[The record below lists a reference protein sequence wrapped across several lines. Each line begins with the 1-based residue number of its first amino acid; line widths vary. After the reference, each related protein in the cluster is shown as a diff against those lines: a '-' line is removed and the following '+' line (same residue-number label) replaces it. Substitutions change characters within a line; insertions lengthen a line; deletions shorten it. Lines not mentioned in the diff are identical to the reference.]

1 MKKILSF
8 IIYLMLAV
16 CIAIPASAAGVNVS
30 VTSSS
35 SVTAGS
41 NITFTV
47 SLSGS
52 TSATSGSVAVSFDDN
67 FELVSGEFLK
77 SGALLSNF
85 DPATNK
91 GALAF
96 SSATDM
102 NGEYFKLV
110 LRAKQAG
117 NAAQSVSISV
127 ELKNGAS
134 TVGSG
139 STSKSVKITCS
150 NHNYS
155 GWQNVNGNQ
164 HKRTCSV
171 CGYVETVNHTWNG
184 GTVTKPAT
192 CKDTGIRT
200 FTCTACGATKTETI
214 AKTNNHTYGNWTT
227 TKAATCTVVGTQER
241 VCSVCGKKETKS
253 LPATGHSYGGW
264 ATTKEATCTAEG
276 TEART
281 CSKCGAKE
289 TRSIKALGHNF
300 SAPVMTKQPTC
311 TEFGE
316 ETGTCTRCGQ
326 NTYQQIPPT
335 GHSFSGWTT
344 TVEATCTEKGKQER
358 KCSSCGASETREME
372 VLGHDFEN
380 PVVVREATLSTTGLM
395 EGKCKRCGETT
406 QEAIPCQAQDEIT
419 GISVEAE
426 EGVFS
431 EGTTTAF
438 VVVGEND
445 ASYASVQSA
454 LQDYG
459 SAFTAY
465 EIGFNKDGAAVQPGG
480 EYRLIFPNDSGITTD
495 NAAVYRIGE
504 DGTAV
509 KLEIMIDMDGTVS
522 VRTTEAGLYAL
533 LDTFSAA
540 GNPEAPSDSESETG
554 SVQGTNSDMSD
565 TDVDTAPSNGPVLWI
580 VLAVIAVVVVAGA
593 VTVVILIKKRR
604 NQ

>member
-8 IIYLMLAV
+8 IICLILAA
-16 CIAIPASAAGVNVS
+16 CIAIPASAAGVNIS

-41 NITFTV
+41 TITFTV

-52 TSATSGSVAVSFDDN
+52 ASATSGSVAVSFDDN

-110 LRAKQAG
+110 LRAKEAG
-117 NAAQSVSISV
+117 STAQNVNISV

-139 STSKSVKITCS
+139 SAVRSIKITCAS
-150 NHNYS
+150 HSYG

-164 HKRTCSV
+164 HKRTCSI
-171 CGYVETVNHTWNG
+171 CGYAETVNHTWNG
-184 GTVTKPAT
+184 GTVTKQAT

-200 FTCTACGATKTETI
+200 FTCTTCGATKTETI
-214 AKTNNHTYGNWTT
+214 AKTNNHTYGNWMTAKEASCT
-227 TKAATCTVVGTQER
+227 AAGTQER
-241 VCSVCGKKETKS
+241 TCSVCGNKETKS
-253 LPATGHSYGGW
+253 IPATGHSYGGW
-264 ATTKEATCTAEG
+264 TTTKEATCTAEG
-276 TEART
+276 TETRT
-281 CSKCGAKE
+281 CSRCGAKE
-289 TRSIKALGHNF
+289 TRSVKALGHNF
-300 SAPVMTKQPTC
+300 SSPTITQQPTC
-311 TEFGE
+311 TQPGE
-316 ETGTCTRCGQ
+316 QTGTCTRCGQ
-326 NTYQQIPPT
+326 TTSQEIAPK
-335 GHSFSGWTT
+335 GHSFSNWTS

-358 KCSSCGASETREME
+358 KCSSCGVTESRELE
-372 VLGHDFEN
+372 ALGHDFVN
-380 PVVVREATLSTTGLM
+380 PVVLKEATINSAGLI
-395 EGKCKRCGETT
+395 EGICKRCGETT
-406 QEAIPCQAQDEIT
+406 QQVIPCQAKDEST

-445 ASYASVQSA
+445 ASYASIQSA

-465 EIGFNKDGAAVQPGG
+465 EIGFNKGGATIEPGG
-480 EYRLIFPNDSGITTD
+480 EYRLIFPNASGLTAD

-504 DGTAV
+504 DGAAV
-509 KLEIMIDMDGTVS
+509 KLEIMMESDGTVS
-522 VRTTEAGLYAL
+522 VQATESGLYAL
-533 LDTFSAA
+533 VDTSSAGSTNTSSEP
-540 GNPEAPSDSESETG
+540 GNETDSAPDTSLNVSDAE
-554 SVQGTNSDMSD
+554 
-565 TDVDTAPSNGPVLWI
+565 VDTAPSNGPVLWI

-593 VTVVILIKKRR
+593 VTAVILIKKRR